1 MSKYADIEQIKEV
14 IRSEWVKY
22 IPMDLDINLSFV
34 LGKISEVPTIEVE
47 DAISRASVVS
57 TGYNLKPVE
66 DAISKA
72 YLEQEIEKQ
81 IKTAEKDKPF
91 YWQVWN
97 NALDKVVELI
107 ENAPSV
113 IPKPKEGE
121 WIKRSSVGNWECSL
135 CGSDVI
141 ASEQK
146 LANYNWC
153 PNCRAKMKGA
163 DDYERATEQM
173 EHDALYEPTYN
184 SEDGSM

>member
-57 TGYNLKPVE
+57 TGYNLQPVE

-72 YLEQEIEKQ
+72 YLEQEIEKR

-113 IPKPKEGE
+113 IPQPKEGE
-121 WIKRSSVGNWECSL
+121 WISKHNGYWTCSECGLSFRFYAKGN
-135 CGSDVI
+135 
-141 ASEQK
+141 
-146 LANYNWC
+146 YC
-153 PNCRAKMKGA
+153 PNCGSKMKGA
-163 DDYERATEQM
+163 DTKCTE
-173 EHDALYEPTYN
+173 
-184 SEDGSM
+184 